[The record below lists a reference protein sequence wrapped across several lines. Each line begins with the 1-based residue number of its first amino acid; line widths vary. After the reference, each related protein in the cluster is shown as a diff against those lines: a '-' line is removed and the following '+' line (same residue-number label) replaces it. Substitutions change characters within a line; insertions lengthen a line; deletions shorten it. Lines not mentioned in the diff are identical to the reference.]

1 MNNLV
6 IASIDE
12 LRAVSWKKELVDD
25 FVITT
30 VATDSLDEVWES
42 VERIKPGG
50 LLLDMDLI
58 QLQSSNSVAF
68 LRKLCAETWTIIVC
82 SAMSE
87 AEEWE
92 LIKNGARGF
101 YLRGSDSKMLKQI
114 VTAVESGELWARRSL
129 TARLVDELGKT
140 TSKNK
145 AYRASL
151 GLLNK
156 LTQREFDIAV
166 HVCNGHCNK
175 EIAKLCS
182 ISEST
187 VKFHLAEAFRKLEVD
202 NRINLALVLS
212 LINTNSL
219 ENSGSNANGN
229 LARLIKNNAAEQIN
243 KRTEIIEEQ
252 ISAQEGPDNGRLQKG
267 ETPDVDE
274 GMS

>member
-12 LRAVSWKKELVDD
+12 FRAVSWKNGLIDD

-30 VATDSLDEVWES
+30 IATDKLDRVWDS
-42 VERIKPGG
+42 VERIKPGV

-68 LRKLCAETWTIIVC
+68 LRKLCAETRTIIVS
-82 SAMSE
+82 SAIPE
-87 AEEWE
+87 VTEWE

-101 YLRGSDSKMLKQI
+101 YTQGPDSNIPKQI
-114 VTAVESGELWARRSL
+114 VMAVESGELWARRSL

-166 HVCNGHCNK
+166 HVGNGHSNK
-175 EIAKLCS
+175 QIAKLCS

-187 VKFHLAEAFRKLEVD
+187 VKFHLSEAFRKLGVD
-202 NRINLALVLS
+202 SRVDLALLLS
-212 LINTNSL
+212 PNSTSAL
-219 ENSGSNANGN
+219 ENSGANANGN
-229 LARLIKNNAAEQIN
+229 LARLIKNNVAEQLN
-243 KRTEIIEEQ
+243 KRTEIIEQ
-252 ISAQEGPDNGRLQKG
+252 QMSAQESPGNDRLPKK
-267 ETPDVDE
+267 
-274 GMS
+274 